1 VAGVVTAAPAFLPN
15 RSSKLPSGVAGSG
28 SVWLVE
34 TKGNEKL
41 GLRKEKLGLRKKVAR
56 IEHAVGIRQQ

>member
-1 VAGVVTAAPAFLPN
+1 MAGVVTAAPAFLPN
-15 RSSKLPSGVAGSG
+15 RSSKLPSGVAGSS

-41 GLRKEKLGLRKKVAR
+41 GLRKEKLDLRKKMAR
-56 IEHAVGIRQQ
+56 VEHPMGIRQQ

>member
-1 VAGVVTAAPAFLPN
+1 
-15 RSSKLPSGVAGSG
+15 LPSGVAGSS

-41 GLRKEKLGLRKKVAR
+41 GVRKEILDLRKKMAR
-56 IEHAVGIRQQ
+56 VEPPMGIRQQ

>member
-1 VAGVVTAAPAFLPN
+1 M
-15 RSSKLPSGVAGSG
+15 PSGVAGSG

-56 IEHAVGIRQQ
+56 IEHAMGIRQQ